1 MIMGMSVSAFTTFH
15 VLLGLIGIL
24 TGITVVF
31 DILSA
36 MRRNG
41 WTVSNPHCSARAS

>member
-1 MIMGMSVSAFTTFH
+1 MIVGMSVSAFTAFH
-15 VLLGLIGIL
+15 VILNLIGIL

-31 DILSA
+31 DMLSA

-41 WTVSNPHCSARAS
+41 CTVGTPH